1 LVAGSAEL
9 DACAGGGEG
18 AAACSKGVVFD
29 EPVGVAG
36 WVVPALAGPP
46 NFARRFARIFS
57 ASDIVESAMMC
68 PAFLRE

>member
-18 AAACSKGVVFD
+18 AAGCSKGVVFD

-46 NFARRFARIFS
+46 NFARRFARI
-57 ASDIVESAMMC
+57 
-68 PAFLRE
+68 